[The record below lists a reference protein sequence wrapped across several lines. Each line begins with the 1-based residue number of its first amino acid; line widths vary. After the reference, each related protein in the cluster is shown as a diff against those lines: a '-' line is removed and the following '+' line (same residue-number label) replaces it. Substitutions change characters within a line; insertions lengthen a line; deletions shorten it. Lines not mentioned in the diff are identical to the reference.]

1 MPSLALALAAA
12 IWGVSFV
19 VVKDAYADISPVL
32 LLTLRFG
39 LASLILPLAVARRF
53 FSVKP
58 PAALIRS
65 GLLTGVFVGLGMI
78 LQMLGLRETSA
89 ANAGFLT
96 SLYIVLVPFVTFFV
110 YQARLEWREVVAIFL
125 AAAGI
130 GLLSLGPGNTA
141 GNAAATPWTF
151 NRGDLLTISSS
162 VLFAFQVVFVQRSA
176 SIAAANADV
185 WTAWLQVASTAAIC
199 GVALALGA
207 DGTAFLKPT
216 ARLAWAVAFT
226 TLGATVLAFLL
237 QAWGQKH
244 TTAMR
249 AALLF
254 ATEPVFAGL
263 ASTVFLG
270 EVWTQRRLSGAFLI
284 LAAILA
290 VELKPRPQSEH
301 ISS

>member
-1 MPSLALALAAA
+1 MPSFALALAAA

-39 LASLILPLAVARRF
+39 LAALILPLAVARRF
-53 FSVKP
+53 FGAKP
-58 PAALIRS
+58 PAGLVRG

-110 YQARLEWREVVAIFL
+110 YQSRLEWREVMAIVL

-130 GLLSLGPGNTA
+130 GLLSLAPGSDGPG
-141 GNAAATPWTF
+141 AAAPWTF
-151 NRGDLLTISSS
+151 NRGDLLTIASS
-162 VLFAFQVVFVQRSA
+162 VLFAFQVVLVQRTA

-185 WTAWLQVASTAAIC
+185 WTAWLQVATTAAIC
-199 GVALALGA
+199 GLAVGLGV
-207 DGTAFLKPT
+207 DGETYLKPT
-216 ARLAWAVAFT
+216 ARLAWALGFT

-263 ASTVFLG
+263 ASTLFLG
-270 EVWTQRRLSGAFLI
+270 EVWTPRRLWGALLI

-290 VELKPRPQSEH
+290 AELKPRPQSEH

>member
-19 VVKDAYADISPVL
+19 VVKDAYVDVSPVL

-39 LASLILPLAVARRF
+39 LAALLLPIVVAKRF
-53 FSVKP
+53 FAARP
-58 PAALIRS
+58 PAALIRG
-65 GLLTGVFVGLGMI
+65 GLLAGLFVGLGMI
-78 LQMLGLRETSA
+78 FQMLGLRETSA
-89 ANAGFLT
+89 ANSGFLT

-110 YQARLEWREVVAIFL
+110 YRSRLEWREVVAILL
-125 AAAGI
+125 AAVGI
-130 GLLSLGPGNTA
+130 GLLSLAPGA
-141 GNAAATPWTF
+141 WYL
-151 NRGDLLTISSS
+151 NRGDLLTIVSS
-162 VLFAFQVVFVQRSA
+162 VLFAFQVVLVQRSA

-185 WTAWLQVASTAAIC
+185 WTAWLQLTATALIC
-199 GVALALGA
+199 GVAVLLGA
-207 DGTAFLKPT
+207 DGEAFLNPT
-216 ARLAWAVAFT
+216 GRFAWALSFT
-226 TLGATVLAFLL
+226 TLGATLIAFLL

-244 TTAMR
+244 TSAMR

-263 ASTVFLG
+263 ASTIFLG
-270 EVWTQRRLSGAFLI
+270 EQWPARRLWGAVLI

-290 VELKPRPQSEH
+290 AELKPPPKSEH

>member
-19 VVKDAYADISPVL
+19 VVKDAYVDVSPVL

-39 LASLILPLAVARRF
+39 LAALLLPIVVARRF
-53 FSVKP
+53 FAAKP
-58 PAALIRS
+58 PAALIRG
-65 GLLTGVFVGLGMI
+65 GLLAGLFVGLGMI
-78 LQMLGLRETSA
+78 FQMLGLRETSA

-110 YQARLEWREVVAIFL
+110 YRSRLEWREVLAILL
-125 AAAGI
+125 AAVGI
-130 GLLSLGPGNTA
+130 GLLSLAPGA
-141 GNAAATPWTF
+141 WYL
-151 NRGDLLTISSS
+151 NRGDLLTIVSS
-162 VLFAFQVVFVQRSA
+162 VLFAFQVVLVQRSA

-185 WTAWLQVASTAAIC
+185 WTAWLQLTATALIC
-199 GVALALGA
+199 GVAVLLGA
-207 DGTAFLKPT
+207 DGEAFLKPT
-216 ARLAWAVAFT
+216 GRFAWALGFT
-226 TLGATVLAFLL
+226 ALGATLIAFLL

-244 TTAMR
+244 TSATR

-263 ASTVFLG
+263 ASTIFLG
-270 EVWTQRRLSGAFLI
+270 EQWPTRRLWGAALI

-290 VELKPRPQSEH
+290 AELKPAPKSEH
-301 ISS
+301 ISN